1 MLGDHAFSLPTLLI
15 IVPAAG
21 GLVTMS
27 MLTRRAA
34 GITSAIT
41 FLAQAMLLVVT
52 GINLDRFTN
61 SSGADVAPSC
71 VQPAATEGAHAVLAQ
86 CNDWFPQWGVQFHV
100 AVGWAALGLIAL
112 TTLVT
117 FSSSMFAWWADR
129 ERPAALHGL
138 LWLTAASL
146 TALFVARDLVFF
158 YVCFELM
165 LVPLLV
171 LVGAWGGV
179 HRIKATLT
187 MFIYTLLGSLPMLVG
202 VLAVGHASNKAIAAA
217 NGAVEGSATFSLPML
232 ADLASRGDLH
242 LSWWVLLSFL
252 VAFAIKAPLIP
263 FHGWM
268 PLAYREAPAEVT
280 AVLSGLISKAA
291 FFGFLVVVLPLFP
304 HLLGGGWGTALTWVA
319 LASLIF
325 GSLAAFRQ
333 PDLRGVVAYS
343 SLAQMGLI
351 VLGLMVFRGD
361 GGTQALGGAYLQT
374 INHGLISAGMFL
386 FVGIIERRTGERT
399 FARLGGLGAGRPRLL
414 TIGLVLAMLTLAVPG
429 ATSFAGELLI
439 LSGVFRGDV
448 AGPLVGTIGALA
460 VVLAAMYALR
470 LVAGGLMTPGTAVVD
485 ADGALVHASSEA
497 EGVAAPSA
505 AAVEA
510 GARFG
515 ADLGARELLIV
526 LPVVLVLLTLSVWP
540 NLAHRAMRQPPVAV
554 QVGSDPLVAAPA
566 KEGSE

>member
-1 MLGDHAFSLPTLLI
+1 MFGDHAFSLPTLLI

-21 GLVTMS
+21 GLITMS

-34 GITSAIT
+34 GITSLLT
-41 FLAQAMLLVVT
+41 FLAQALLLVVT
-52 GINLDRFTN
+52 AINLDRY
-61 SSGADVAPSC
+61 SDLSGGAAPSC
-71 VQPAATEGAHAVLAQ
+71 AQPAATEGAKAVLAQ
-86 CNDWFPQWGVQFHV
+86 CNDWFPQLGIQFHV
-100 AVGWAALGLIAL
+100 AIGWAALGLIAL
-112 TTLVT
+112 TALVT
-117 FSSSMFAWWADR
+117 VSASMFAWWADR

-138 LWLTAASL
+138 LWLTAAAL
-146 TALFVARDLVFF
+146 TGLFVARDLVFF

-171 LVGAWGGV
+171 LVGVWGGAQ
-179 HRIKATLT
+179 RIKATLT

-202 VLAVGHASNKAIAAA
+202 VLAVGHASHKAIAAA
-217 NGAVEGSATFSLPML
+217 NGAVEGSSTFSLPML
-232 ADLASRGDLH
+232 AELAARGDLH
-242 LSWWVLLSFL
+242 LSWWVLGSFL
-252 VAFAIKAPLIP
+252 LAFAIKAPLIP

-280 AVLSGLISKAA
+280 AMLSGLISKAA

-304 HLLGGGWGTALTWVA
+304 HLLDGGWGSALTWIA

-351 VLGLMVFRGD
+351 ILGLVVFRGD

-386 FVGIIERRTGERT
+386 FIGIIERRTGERT

-414 TIGLVLAMLTLAVPG
+414 TIGLVLTMMTLAVPG

-448 AGPLVGTIGALA
+448 AGPLVATIGALA

-470 LVAGGLMTPGTAVVD
+470 LVAGGLMTSNDDVPE
-485 ADGALVHASSEA
+485 ASK
-497 EGVAAPSA
+497 
-505 AAVEA
+505 EA

-515 ADLGARELLIV
+515 GDLGARELLIV
-526 LPVVLVLLTLSVWP
+526 LPVVVALLTLSVWP
-540 NLAHRAMRQPPVAV
+540 NLAHRAMSQPPIAV
-554 QVGSDPLVAAPA
+554 QAGSDPLVAAPA